1 MYRTVG
7 VLGLMCLVGGPV
19 LAYLRVVPPEVGF
32 LIFVVSGIFGVL
44 AVLLGAVG
52 LLRRRGRRPLVG
64 LVLGLVPTACLLAPA
79 IAGLGYPAIHDVST
93 DLADPPALSR
103 GPAYPDELAPIVR
116 EAYPDL
122 ASLTVDARPAVV
134 FHEAMAL
141 AAAREGWTVDRA
153 YGEDLSFEGV
163 AETWPFRFRDH
174 FAVRVRARGDRTEIA
189 MRSRS
194 HEGVEMGIGMDMGD
208 RGANAR
214 RIRAF
219 LDDLDARLQA
229 LPGAGR

>member
-32 LIFVVSGIFGVL
+32 LIFVVSGIFGAL

-52 LLRRRGRRPLVG
+52 LLRRRGRRPQVG
-64 LVLGLVPTACLLAPA
+64 LVLGLVPIVCLLAPA

-93 DLADPPALSR
+93 DLDDPPALSR
-103 GPAYPDELAPIVR
+103 APAYSADLAPIVR

-122 ASLTVDARPAVV
+122 TSLTVDMRPAVV
-134 FHEAMAL
+134 FQEAIAL
-141 AAAREGWTVDRA
+141 AAAQQGWTVDRG
-153 YGEDLSFEGV
+153 YGEDMSFEGL

-174 FAVRVRARGDRTEIA
+174 FAVRVRAQRNRTVVA

-194 HEGVEMGIGMDMGD
+194 HQGMETDMGWGD
-208 RGANAR
+208 RGSNAR

-219 LDDLDARLQA
+219 LDDLNARLLA